1 MEKRLKDHLEK
12 YKIEYK
18 SHAHPPVFTV
28 EESKELKKNI
38 PGLHTKSLFLKDE
51 NGKFYLISMKADKR
65 LDIKSLRSTL
75 NVRKLHFASPEEL
88 KAELKLTPG
97 SVSVFGMIYASSN
110 TKLILDEAVWN
121 AKIVNFHPNI
131 NTATLELTHNEFK
144 KFYDSIKKE
153 KSVIQL

>member
-1 MEKRLKDHLEK
+1 MEKGLKDYLEK

-18 SHAHPPVFTV
+18 SHSHQAVFTV
-28 EESKELKKNI
+28 EESKDLKKNI
-38 PGLHTKSLFLKDE
+38 PCLHTKSLFLKDE
-51 NGKFYLISMKADKR
+51 KGRFYLVSMKADKR
-65 LDIKSLRSTL
+65 LDIKSLRKTL

-97 SVSVFGMIYASSN
+97 SVSVFGMIYASAN
-110 TKLILDEAVWN
+110 TKLILDEDVWN

-144 KFYDSIKKE
+144 KFYDSIKKGKE
-153 KSVIQL
+153 IIKL